1 MDSALVFGWT
11 MWAVFLLATV
21 IYWLEIS
28 FDILSGVKIL
38 LSDAFVPWRARS

>member
-11 MWAVFLLATV
+11 MWAMFLLATI

-28 FDILSGVKIL
+28 FDILSGVK
-38 LSDAFVPWRARS
+38 F